1 MSRSLGEFKDTHSPQ
16 ATRERDKLTTRI
28 KELETALK
36 KRDAELSVAEDL
48 RGGVFNLA
56 EQDLSPPKIL
66 SVNKPSKGTHLAIP
80 QILIS
85 DEQVGERINP
95 GEIEGVNEYDHDI
108 YSERHDLCAQKVV
121 EISTQYMHGQQFP
134 FLIAAFLGDAVNGEI
149 HAELAETN
157 SLQSVPSAARVVEKR
172 RDAIDFWL
180 KHFERVFVIV
190 IPGNHGRTTLKP
202 RFKRYAAMNYETLIG
217 WWLQTLYEKEQRI
230 KIVVPESGDYWLP
243 LWGRGLFYTH
253 GDRMGRM
260 SGAGAGQG
268 FAGRALPIVRGSKN
282 IREQQS
288 ALGRRIDYIHIGHWH
303 ERMEVGGTFAN
314 GTMAGFNEF
323 AYGLR
328 YVASPAE
335 QWLYFLHPDRG
346 AFSYWP
352 IFLSPPTKA
361 KTKAGETLEWL
372 S

>member
-1 MSRSLGEFKDTHSPQ
+1 MARSLGEFKESHGALAQ
-16 ATRERDKLTTRI
+16 RERDKLTEQIQT
-28 KELETALK
+28 LEAK
-36 KRDAELSVAEDL
+36 VKRLDGELSAAEDIK
-48 RGGVFNLA
+48 RGVFGLS
-56 EQDLSPPKIL
+56 EQDLAPPKML
-66 SVNKPSKGTHLAIP
+66 APVKPAKGKHLAIP
-80 QILIS
+80 QVLIS
-85 DEQVGERINP
+85 DEQVGERIKP

-108 YSERHDLCAQKVV
+108 YSERHDLCARKVV
-121 EISTQYMHGQQFP
+121 EISTEYMKGQQFP

-157 SLQSVPSAARVVEKR
+157 SMQSVPSAARVVEKR
-172 RDAIDFWL
+172 RDAIDLWL

-190 IPGNHGRTTLKP
+190 VPGNHGRTTPKP

-217 WWLQTLYEKEQRI
+217 WWLQTLYEREPRV

-253 GDRMGRM
+253 GDRMGRL
-260 SGAGAGQG
+260 SGAGSGQG

-288 ALGRRIDYIHIGHWH
+288 AFGRRVDYIHIGHWH

-314 GTMAGFNEF
+314 GTMAGYNEY

-328 YVASPAE
+328 YVPAPAE

-352 IFLSPPTKA
+352 IFLSLQPKA
-361 KTKAGETLEWL
+361 RQLEQVPEWVA
-372 S
+372 